1 MSRAEASGARTPTRV
16 RRGRRGR
23 IWAFGAVLAL
33 GAVSLAAGVWLPLKA
48 ALAEELL
55 NRAWVAAR
63 NSNGAVKPW
72 PWADTWPVARLRLP
86 PSAGAEPLIV
96 LAGASGRG
104 LAFAPGLLD
113 GSAMPGEPGV
123 AVIAA
128 HRDTHFRSL
137 VRLALGDRFRV
148 ERADGETFAYV
159 VTGIEI
165 MDTRTASLRLDT
177 LDSVVALVTCYPFD
191 ALVPGGTLRYVVTG
205 ELTLEDGGA
214 AEVGAVDRAP
224 PNRREPATSKRY

>member
-1 MSRAEASGARTPTRV
+1 VSSSAAIAADVQGGRGSRLSGVCAC
-16 RRGRRGR
+16 
-23 IWAFGAVLAL
+23 ALLAL
-33 GAVSLAAGVWLPLKA
+33 GAALLAAGVWLPIKA
-48 ALAEELL
+48 ALAEQLL

-63 NSNGAVKPW
+63 AGGGAVRPW

-86 PSAGAEPLIV
+86 PSASAEPLIV

-113 GSAMPGEPGV
+113 GSALPGEPGV

-128 HRDTHFRSL
+128 HRDTHFHAL
-137 VRLALGDRFRV
+137 ARLALGDHFDI
-148 ERADGETFAYV
+148 ERADGETFAYI

-165 MDTRTASLRLDT
+165 LDTRTSSLRLDA

-205 ELTLEDGGA
+205 ELTLDDDGA
-214 AEVGAVDRAP
+214 ATGP
-224 PNRREPATSKRY
+224 QRRLVL

>member
-1 MSRAEASGARTPTRV
+1 VSPFTASGASGAR
-16 RRGRRGR
+16 GRRGQHGR
-23 IWAFGAVLAL
+23 ICACVALLAL
-33 GAVSLAAGVWLPLKA
+33 GAALLAAGVWLPLKA
-48 ALAEELL
+48 AVAEELL
-55 NRAWVAAR
+55 NRAWTTAR
-63 NSNGAVKPW
+63 AGGGAVRPW

-86 PSAGAEPLIV
+86 PSASAEPLIV

-113 GSAMPGEPGV
+113 GSALPGEPGV

-128 HRDTHFRSL
+128 HRDTHFHAL
-137 VRLALGDRFRV
+137 ARLALGDRFEI
-148 ERADGETFAYV
+148 ERADGEMFAYV

-165 MDTRTASLRLDT
+165 LDTRTASLRLDA

-205 ELTLEDGGA
+205 ELTLDDDGA
-214 AEVGAVDRAP
+214 ATP
-224 PNRREPATSKRY
+224 RRPFVL

>member
-1 MSRAEASGARTPTRV
+1 VARPPASARAVSRVTRGGT
-16 RRGRRGR
+16 RAQRRPRGRK
-23 IWAFGAVLAL
+23 WALAALLAVGAA
-33 GAVSLAAGVWLPLKA
+33 SLAAGIWLPLKA

-55 NRAWVAAR
+55 NRAWIAAR
-63 NSNGAVKPW
+63 SSGGAVRPW

-128 HRDTHFRSL
+128 HRDTHFRAL
-137 VRLALGDRFRV
+137 ARLALGDRFDV
-148 ERADGETFAYV
+148 ERANGETFAYV

-191 ALVPGGTLRYVVTG
+191 ALMPGGTLRYVVTG
-205 ELTLEDGGA
+205 ELALDD
-214 AEVGAVDRAP
+214 VDA
-224 PNRREPATSKRY
+224 ATSPPRRLVL

>member
-1 MSRAEASGARTPTRV
+1 MIGA
-16 RRGRRGR
+16 
-23 IWAFGAVLAL
+23 AL
-33 GAVSLAAGVWLPLKA
+33 LVAGLWLPLKA

-55 NRAWVAAR
+55 NRAWAAAR
-63 NSNGAVKPW
+63 AGGGAVKPW

-86 PSAGAEPLIV
+86 PSVSAEPLIV

-113 GSAMPGEPGV
+113 GSALPGEPGV

-128 HRDTHFRSL
+128 HRDTHFRAL
-137 VRLALGDRFRV
+137 ARLALGDRFDI
-148 ERADGETFAYV
+148 ERSDGAEFGYV
-159 VTGIEI
+159 VTRIEI
-165 MDTRTASLRLDT
+165 LDTQTASLRLDA

-205 ELTLEDGGA
+205 ELTLEDG
-214 AEVGAVDRAP
+214 DRATP
-224 PNRREPATSKRY
+224 PRSSL

>member
-1 MSRAEASGARTPTRV
+1 VSTAASDTRG

-23 IWAFGAVLAL
+23 ICACVALLAIGAAL
-33 GAVSLAAGVWLPLKA
+33 LAAGAWLPLKA
-48 ALAEELL
+48 VLAEELL
-55 NRAWVAAR
+55 NRAWSAAR
-63 NSNGAVKPW
+63 AGGGAVKPW

-86 PSAGAEPLIV
+86 PSASAEPLIV

-113 GSAMPGEPGV
+113 GSALPGEPGV

-128 HRDTHFRSL
+128 HRDTHFHAL
-137 VRLALGDRFRV
+137 ARLALGDRFDI
-148 ERADGETFAYV
+148 ERADGQTFAYI

-165 MDTRTASLRLDT
+165 LDTRTASLRLDA

-205 ELTLEDGGA
+205 ELTLEDDGA
-214 AEVGAVDRAP
+214 AALPRHRFVL
-224 PNRREPATSKRY
+224 

>member
-1 MSRAEASGARTPTRV
+1 VSPTIASHERE
-16 RRGRRGR
+16 RRRQRGGVC
-23 IWAFGAVLAL
+23 ACVALLAL
-33 GAVSLAAGVWLPLKA
+33 GLALLAAGLWLPLKA

-55 NRAWVAAR
+55 NRAWSAAR
-63 NSNGAVKPW
+63 AGGGAVRPW

-86 PSAGAEPLIV
+86 PSASAEPLIV

-113 GSAMPGEPGV
+113 GSVLPGEPGV

-128 HRDTHFRSL
+128 HRDTHFHAL
-137 VRLALGDRFRV
+137 ARLALGDRFEI

-165 MDTRTASLRLDT
+165 LDTRSASLRLDA

-191 ALVPGGTLRYVVTG
+191 ALVPGGTLRYVVSG
-205 ELTLEDGGA
+205 ELTLEDDGA
-214 AEVGAVDRAP
+214 AAGP
-224 PNRREPATSKRY
+224 QRRFVL

>member
-1 MSRAEASGARTPTRV
+1 VSAAAATGARASTRV
-16 RRGRRGR
+16 RRRQRGR
-23 IWAFGAVLAL
+23 ICACAALLAIGAAL
-33 GAVSLAAGVWLPLKA
+33 LAAGVWLPLKA
-48 ALAEELL
+48 ALAEQLL
-55 NRAWVAAR
+55 NRAWTAAR
-63 NSNGAVKPW
+63 AGGGAVRPW

-86 PSAGAEPLIV
+86 PSASAEPLIV

-113 GSAMPGEPGV
+113 GSALPGEPGV

-128 HRDTHFRSL
+128 HRDTHFRAL
-137 VRLALGDRFRV
+137 ARLALGDRFRL

-159 VTGIEI
+159 VTSIDI
-165 MDTRTASLRLDT
+165 LDTRTASLRLDA

-205 ELTLEDGGA
+205 ELTLEDDGA
-214 AEVGAVDRAP
+214 AAMP
-224 PNRREPATSKRY
+224 RRQFVL

>member
-1 MSRAEASGARTPTRV
+1 MSPVTASGARAPTRS
-16 RRGRRGR
+16 RRAQRGR
-23 IWAFGAVLAL
+23 IFACVALLAIGAAL
-33 GAVSLAAGVWLPLKA
+33 LAAGVWLPLKA

-55 NRAWVAAR
+55 NRAWTAAR
-63 NSNGAVKPW
+63 AGGGAVRPW

-86 PSAGAEPLIV
+86 PSASAKPLIV

-113 GSAMPGEPGV
+113 GSALPGEPGV

-128 HRDTHFRSL
+128 HRDTHFHAL
-137 VRLALGDRFRV
+137 ARLALGDRFRL
-148 ERADGETFAYV
+148 ERADGAMFAYV

-165 MDTRTASLRLDT
+165 LDTRTASLRLDA

-205 ELTLEDGGA
+205 ELALEDDAGA
-214 AEVGAVDRAP
+214 A
-224 PNRREPATSKRY
+224 ATPRHRLVL

>member
-1 MSRAEASGARTPTRV
+1 MNGVAASGASAPA
-16 RRGRRGR
+16 RGRRR
-23 IWAFGAVLAL
+23 QRVRVCALLVLLAL
-33 GAVSLAAGVWLPLKA
+33 GAASLAAGLWLPVKA

-55 NRAWVAAR
+55 NHAWAAAR
-63 NSNGAVKPW
+63 HGGGAVKPW

-113 GSAMPGEPGV
+113 GSALPGEPGV

-128 HRDTHFRSL
+128 HRDTHFRAL
-137 VRLALGDRFRV
+137 ARLALGDRFEI
-148 ERADGETFAYV
+148 ERADGARFAYV
-159 VTGIEI
+159 VASIDVL
-165 MDTRTASLRLDT
+165 DTRTHSLRLDA
-177 LDSVVALVTCYPFD
+177 SESIVALVTCYPFD

-205 ELTLEDGGA
+205 ELALDADDAAAGPLHVTL
-214 AEVGAVDRAP
+214 
-224 PNRREPATSKRY
+224 

>member
-1 MSRAEASGARTPTRV
+1 MSTAASDTRG

-23 IWAFGAVLAL
+23 ICACVALLAIGAAL
-33 GAVSLAAGVWLPLKA
+33 LAAGAWLPLKA
-48 ALAEELL
+48 VLAEELL
-55 NRAWVAAR
+55 NRAWSAAR
-63 NSNGAVKPW
+63 AGGGAVRPW

-86 PSAGAEPLIV
+86 PSASAEPLIV

-113 GSAMPGEPGV
+113 GSALPGEPGV

-128 HRDTHFRSL
+128 HRDTHFHAL
-137 VRLALGDRFRV
+137 ARLALGDRFDI
-148 ERADGETFAYV
+148 ERADGQTFAYI

-165 MDTRTASLRLDT
+165 LDTRTASLRLDA

-205 ELTLEDGGA
+205 ELTLEDDGA
-214 AEVGAVDRAP
+214 AALPRHRFVL
-224 PNRREPATSKRY
+224 

>member
-1 MSRAEASGARTPTRV
+1 VTVATASRAREPTRT
-16 RRGRRGR
+16 RRGRRSR
-23 IWAFGAVLAL
+23 ICACAALLAVGAAL
-33 GAVSLAAGVWLPLKA
+33 LVAGLWLPLKA
-48 ALAEELL
+48 ALAEDLL
-55 NRAWVAAR
+55 NRAWTAAR
-63 NSNGAVKPW
+63 ASGGAVKPW

-86 PSAGAEPLIV
+86 PSASAEPLIV

-113 GSAMPGEPGV
+113 GSALPGEPGV

-128 HRDTHFRSL
+128 HRDTHFHAL
-137 VRLALGDRFRV
+137 ARLALGDRFRL

-165 MDTRTASLRLDT
+165 LDTRTSSLRLDAV
-177 LDSVVALVTCYPFD
+177 DSVVALVTCYPFD

-205 ELTLEDGGA
+205 ELTLDDN
-214 AEVGAVDRAP
+214 AE
-224 PNRREPATSKRY
+224 TSQPRPR

>member
-1 MSRAEASGARTPTRV
+1 MATDARHRM
-16 RRGRRGR
+16 RGHGGRGRTFAC
-23 IWAFGAVLAL
+23 IAMLSIGAAL
-33 GAVSLAAGVWLPLKA
+33 LAAGLWLPLKA
-48 ALAEELL
+48 AVAEQLL
-55 NRAWVAAR
+55 NRAWTAAR
-63 NSNGAVKPW
+63 AGGGEVKPW

-86 PSAGAEPLIV
+86 PSVSAEPLIV

-113 GSAMPGEPGV
+113 GSALPGEPGV

-128 HRDTHFRSL
+128 HRDTHFHAL
-137 VRLALGDRFRV
+137 ARLALGDRFRL

-165 MDTRTASLRLDT
+165 LDTRTASLRLDAA
-177 LDSVVALVTCYPFD
+177 DSVVALVTCYPFD

-205 ELTLEDGGA
+205 ELTLDDADA
-214 AEVGAVDRAP
+214 AARPQHRFVL
-224 PNRREPATSKRY
+224 

>member
-1 MSRAEASGARTPTRV
+1 M
-16 RRGRRGR
+16 
-23 IWAFGAVLAL
+23 WA
-33 GAVSLAAGVWLPLKA
+33 LAAGVWLPLKA

-63 NSNGAVKPW
+63 NGDVTAKPW

-113 GSAMPGEPGV
+113 GSALPGEPGV

-128 HRDTHFRSL
+128 HRDTHFRAL
-137 VRLALGDRFRV
+137 ARLALGDRFDI

-165 MDTRTASLRLDT
+165 MNTRTASLRLDT

-191 ALVPGGTLRYVVTG
+191 ALVPGGELRYVVTG
-205 ELTLEDGGA
+205 ELMLDDGDA
-214 AEVGAVDRAP
+214 
-224 PNRREPATSKRY
+224 ATSPPHRFVL